1 MQSQIEDEQRQR
13 EEARES
19 YNMAERR
26 CNMLQGEADELR
38 TALEQAERARKNAEN
53 ELYEASDRV
62 NELSSEVSSLQGQK
76 RKLEA
81 DIQAMQVITNF
92 ECIFFFHSKNT
103 FLTSFLLLRLT
114 YNMVIFIYL
123 NCCLLKLQS
132 ERRYLILSAWHVSA
146 IIFFMYAQSQKIE
159 KTK

>member
-1 MQSQIEDEQRQR
+1 MQYLDNFAIMFR
-13 EEARES
+13 S
-19 YNMAERR
+19 YGFL
-26 CNMLQGEADELR
+26 CNMLQGEVDELR

-103 FLTSFLLLRLT
+103 FLTPVQGLFSIHQLLLEACCSVFLPCC
-114 YNMVIFIYL
+114 MIHEPPHVGVVHPQSVIAFPV
-123 NCCLLKLQS
+123 N
-132 ERRYLILSAWHVSA
+132 R
-146 IIFFMYAQSQKIE
+146 
-159 KTK
+159 

>member
-1 MQSQIEDEQRQR
+1 MQTQIEDEQRQR
-13 EEARES
+13 DEVRES

-26 CNMLQGEADELR
+26 CNMLQGETDELR

-62 NELSSEVSSLQGQK
+62 NELSSEVSSVQGQK

-92 ECIFFFHSKNT
+92 ECISSFSTSKNE
-103 FLTSFLLLRLT
+103 FCHYF
-114 YNMVIFIYL
+114 YCYV
-123 NCCLLKLQS
+123 
-132 ERRYLILSAWHVSA
+132 
-146 IIFFMYAQSQKIE
+146 
-159 KTK
+159 